1 MIERSG
7 RSHRQFGH
15 FGANYSGAR
24 FMPDETGIDSQLVAL
39 NQDGLSFVNLNHFL
53 GDCKEICEGI
63 RAGG

>member
-24 FMPDETGIDSQLVAL
+24 FMLDETGDGQLVAL
-39 NQDGLSFVNLNHFL
+39 NQDGLSFVRLKQFS
-53 GDCKEICEGI
+53 GDCKEICQDI

>member
-15 FGANYSGAR
+15 FGANYNGAR
-24 FMPDETGIDSQLVAL
+24 FMPDETGIDGQLVSL
-39 NQDGLSFVNLNHFL
+39 NQDALSFVNLNQFL
-53 GDCKEICEGI
+53 GDKEICEDI